1 MVATIAAHTAA
12 GTAPK
17 GPVGARRPICLPS
30 RLPGL
35 EVKTSTLGP
44 TLELAG
50 QTFARI
56 RERDRPRSYDR
67 G

>member
-1 MVATIAAHTAA
+1 MVATIAAHTTA
-12 GTAPK
+12 GADPK
-17 GPVGARRPICLPS
+17 GPVGARGPVCLSS

-50 QTFARI
+50 QTSARI
-56 RERDRPRSYDR
+56 REHDRSRSYDR